1 MPPDTTVLI
10 DSPTTLPTDRPDDDG
25 RLDLVRA
32 GAGFLRWVAVVIV
45 VVIVAEIAA
54 RGVTSRTVDEIR
66 WYDAAAQQRIGLL
79 DDRGDSV
86 DVAFA
91 GTSAAWQAFV
101 PAEFSRAT
109 GRESLNVGLAGA
121 VPTVMGPW
129 LTDEVAPR
137 SSPDI
142 VVWGLTPLDF
152 APAYGEL
159 QEEAYGAAVETADGW
174 LADLDRS
181 VSSVSTLVASRRILR
196 SPSDL
201 FGSGEV
207 QRADDLG
214 RAAAVTGPDGERID
228 FDIDVGPEGAAIQ
241 RSRLAGFEIDSDDVG
256 AITEAIQTLQ
266 AEGTTV
272 VLVEVPV
279 PDRFV
284 DQLPQPERD
293 LAAARAAII
302 EIGDSTASDVILM
315 GDVFG
320 DTNFVDDIHVDAD
333 AAALTTRWLAEI
345 LGTSTV
351 DALTGGDHRCG
362 VVEVADDIGF
372 VVPVGVCRNATPN

>member
-1 MPPDTTVLI
+1 MRSDTN
-10 DSPTTLPTDRPDDDG
+10 TLYDQPVDDG
-25 RLDLVRA
+25 RLGLVIT
-32 GAGFLRWVAVVIV
+32 GAGFLRWLAIVIV

-54 RGVTSRTVDEIR
+54 RGVTSRSVDEIR

-79 DDRGDSV
+79 DDRGDVV
-86 DVAFA
+86 DVTFA

-101 PAEFSRAT
+101 PAEFTSAT
-109 GRESLNVGLAGA
+109 GQSSLNVGLAGA

-129 LTDEVAPR
+129 ITDEVAPR
-137 SSPDI
+137 SSPEL

-152 APAYGEL
+152 SPAYGEL
-159 QEEAYGAAVETADGW
+159 QEEAYSTAVETADGW

-181 VSSVSTLVASRRILR
+181 VSSFSTLVSSRRILR

-201 FGSGEV
+201 FGSGET
-207 QRADDLG
+207 QRAVDL
-214 RAAAVTGPDGERID
+214 AAAGAVTGPDGERID
-228 FDIDVGPEGAAIQ
+228 FDVDVGPEGPAIQ
-241 RSRLAGFEIDSDDVG
+241 RSRLDGFDIDRRDVNAVID
-256 AITEAIQTLQ
+256 AIRTLQ
-266 AEGTTV
+266 AAGTTV
-272 VLVEVPV
+272 VLVEVPI

-293 LAAARAAII
+293 LAAARAAIV

-333 AAALTTRWLAEI
+333 AATQTTRWLAEI
-345 LGTSTV
+345 LTTPGPDTPPQGADVCGTTDVV
-351 DALTGGDHRCG
+351 DD
-362 VVEVADDIGF
+362 VGF
-372 VVPVGVCRNATPN
+372 VIPIGVCRNATAS